1 MSKVSQH
8 TFSICMPQFLF
19 GLKNMQSNV
28 AVKTSSNKISFE
40 NIGYIPISIN
50 KVSDLVNPFCL
61 FKQIS
66 GLEDVGN
73 V

>member
-1 MSKVSQH
+1 
-8 TFSICMPQFLF
+8 
-19 GLKNMQSNV
+19 MQSNV

-61 FKQIS
+61 LKQIS